1 MRLYEN
7 LEFIVCDMAD
17 ERLIPNRPNPDDSRI
32 PAADKDLIVYS
43 IAFAIP
49 NQKAF
54 ALWHPEFLDSSGKL
68 NKTGR
73 AACTQFF
80 NYSKNREYADNY
92 AAYLKEFLSKKESG
106 VKSETSAIIDDARK
120 DNARVALYNKVIR
133 LIEGDDELDPD
144 TLKIAVDMAKKLS
157 IVADDVEEQVI
168 KPIRVLPERCGSCR
182 MRIFTES
189 MVSEGKVLDMCQWCK
204 ARKCAEEHGCRFND
218 GKDLLEIPKEVIDE
232 LESKN
237 NVRMEDILS
246 GRIEN

>member
-1 MRLYEN
+1 
-7 LEFIVCDMAD
+7 MAD
-17 ERLIPNRPNPDDSRI
+17 ERLLPNRPNPDTSKI
-32 PAADKDLIVYS
+32 PASDKDMLSYVV
-43 IAFAIP
+43 AFNVP

-80 NYSKNREYADNY
+80 NYAKNREYADSY

-106 VKSETSAIIDDARK
+106 TKPETSAIIDDARK

-157 IVADDVEEQVI
+157 IVADDAEEQVI
-168 KPIRVLPERCGSCR
+168 KPIRVLPAKCKVECR
-182 MRIFTES
+182 YRAFVEKQ
-189 MVSEGKVLDMCQWCK
+189 VLEGRVFDDCSYCR
-204 ARKCAEEHGCRFND
+204 ARAYAEEHGFKYDPC
-218 GKDLLEIPKEVIDE
+218 KLLDVPQDVIDE
-232 LESKN
+232 LDSKN
-237 NVRMEDILS
+237 DVRMEDILNNK
-246 GRIEN
+246 IEN

>member
-1 MRLYEN
+1 
-7 LEFIVCDMAD
+7 MAKT
-17 ERLIPNRPNPDDSRI
+17 ERLLPNRPIPDDSRI

-73 AACTQFF
+73 AVCTQFF
-80 NYSKNREYADNY
+80 NYSKNREYADSY
-92 AAYLKEFLSKKESG
+92 AAYLKAFLSKKEQS
-106 VKSETSAIIDDARK
+106 KSEASAIIDDARK

-157 IVADDVEEQVI
+157 IVADDTEEQVI
-168 KPIRVLPERCGSCR
+168 KPVRFLPERCFSGCRYRLFVENAVKGGSV
-182 MRIFTES
+182 IDE
-189 MVSEGKVLDMCQWCK
+189 CQFCK
-204 ARKCAEEHGCRFND
+204 ALAYATENGY
-218 GKDLLEIPKEVIDE
+218 KDDATKRLDIPKEVLDAEPENTIKT
-232 LESKN
+232 L
-237 NVRMEDILS
+237 DILS
-246 GRIEN
+246 GKVDN

>member
-1 MRLYEN
+1 
-7 LEFIVCDMAD
+7 MAET
-17 ERLIPNRPNPDDSRI
+17 ERLLPNRPIPDDSKI
-32 PAADKDLIVYS
+32 SAADKDLIVYS
-43 IAFAIP
+43 IAFSIP

-80 NYSKNREYADNY
+80 NYSKNREYADSY

-106 VKSETSAIIDDARK
+106 VKPETSAIIDDARK

-157 IVADDVEEQVI
+157 IVADDVVEQEA
-168 KPIRVLPERCGSCR
+168 PRRYLPERCSACSYRSFVESNVEGGKIINECDFCR
-182 MRIFTES
+182 TRRF
-189 MVSEGKVLDMCQWCK
+189 
-204 ARKCAEEHGCRFND
+204 AEENGWHYDPTKNL
-218 GKDLLEIPKEVIDE
+218 DLPEE
-232 LESKN
+232 LN
-237 NVRMEDILS
+237 NQNNSNETSL
-246 GRIEN
+246 

>member
-1 MRLYEN
+1 
-7 LEFIVCDMAD
+7 MAD
-17 ERLIPNRPNPDDSRI
+17 ERLLPNRPNPDTSKI
-32 PAADKDLIVYS
+32 PASDKDLLSYA

-80 NYSKNREYADNY
+80 NYSKNREYADSY

-106 VKSETSAIIDDARK
+106 TKPETSAIIDDARK

-157 IVADDVEEQVI
+157 IVADDAEEQVI
-168 KPIRVLPERCGSCR
+168 KPIRFLPERCFSDCRYRLFVENAVKGGSV
-182 MRIFTES
+182 IDE
-189 MVSEGKVLDMCQWCK
+189 CQYCK
-204 ARKCAEEHGCRFND
+204 ALAYATENGY
-218 GKDLLEIPKEVIDE
+218 KDDATKRLDIPKEVLDAE
-232 LESKN
+232 PENTVKTL
-237 NVRMEDILS
+237 DILS
-246 GRIEN
+246 GKIEN

>member
-1 MRLYEN
+1 
-7 LEFIVCDMAD
+7 MAD
-17 ERLIPNRPNPDDSRI
+17 ERLIPNRPIPDTSKV
-32 PAADKDLIVYS
+32 PASDKDMVAYMV
-43 IAFAIP
+43 AFNVP

-80 NYSKNREYADNY
+80 NYSKNREYADSY
-92 AAYLKEFLSKKESG
+92 AAYLKEFLSKKERP
-106 VKSETSAIIDDARK
+106 KSEASAIIDDARK

-157 IVADDVEEQVI
+157 IVADDTEEQVI
-168 KPIRVLPERCGSCR
+168 KPVRVLPSRCGECR
-182 MRIFTES
+182 YRIGVES
-189 MVSEGKVLDMCQWCK
+189 MVLNGQMLDMCAYCK
-204 ARKCAEEHGCRFND
+204 CRKIAEEHGYRFND
-218 GKDLLEIPKEVIDE
+218 GKDILEIPKEIITE

-237 NVRMEDILS
+237 NIKLEDILS
-246 GRIEN
+246 GKCPN

>member
-1 MRLYEN
+1 
-7 LEFIVCDMAD
+7 MAET
-17 ERLIPNRPNPDDSRI
+17 ERLLPNRPIPDTSKI
-32 PAADKDLIVYS
+32 PASDKDMLSYA
-43 IAFAIP
+43 IAFSIP

-80 NYSKNREYADNY
+80 NYSKNREYADSY
-92 AAYLKEFLSKKESG
+92 AAYLKAFLSKKESG

-168 KPIRVLPERCGSCR
+168 KPIRVLPTKCKAECR
-182 MRIFTES
+182 YRAFVETQVLEGRIFDDCS
-189 MVSEGKVLDMCQWCK
+189 YCR
-204 ARKCAEEHGCRFND
+204 ARAYAEEHGFKYDPC
-218 GKDLLEIPKEVIDE
+218 KLLDVPQDVIDE
-232 LESKN
+232 LDSKN
-237 NVRMEDILS
+237 DVKLEQILK
-246 GRIEN
+246 GEIEN

>member
-1 MRLYEN
+1 
-7 LEFIVCDMAD
+7 MAET
-17 ERLIPNRPNPDDSRI
+17 ERLLPNRPNPDTNKI
-32 PAADKDLIVYS
+32 PASDKDMLSYA
-43 IAFAIP
+43 IAFSIP

-80 NYSKNREYADNY
+80 TYSKNREYADSY
-92 AAYLKEFLSKKESG
+92 AAYLKEFLSKKEQP
-106 VKSETSAIIDDARK
+106 KSETSAIIDDARK

-157 IVADDVEEQVI
+157 IVADDAEEQVI
-168 KPIRVLPERCGSCR
+168 KPVRFLPSRCGECR
-182 MRIFTES
+182 YRIGVES
-189 MVSEGKVLDMCQWCK
+189 MVLNGHILDMCQWCK
-204 ARKCAEEHGCRFND
+204 ARSCAEEHGYRFND

-237 NVRMEDILS
+237 NVKMEDILS

>member
-1 MRLYEN
+1 
-7 LEFIVCDMAD
+7 MAD
-17 ERLIPNRPNPDDSRI
+17 TERLLPNRPIPDDSKI

-80 NYSKNREYADNY
+80 NYSKNREYADSY
-92 AAYLKEFLSKKESG
+92 AAYLKAFLSKKEQP
-106 VKSETSAIIDDARK
+106 KSETSAIIDDARK

-157 IVADDVEEQVI
+157 IVADDVENQEV
-168 KPIRVLPERCGSCR
+168 KPVRFLPERCFSGCR
-182 MRIFTES
+182 YRLFVENAVKGGAVIDE
-189 MVSEGKVLDMCQWCK
+189 CQFCK
-204 ARKCAEEHGCRFND
+204 ALAYATENGYRDDSTKRLD
-218 GKDLLEIPKEVIDE
+218 IPKEVLDAEPENTIKT
-232 LESKN
+232 L
-237 NVRMEDILS
+237 DILS
-246 GRIEN
+246 GKIEN

>member
-1 MRLYEN
+1 
-7 LEFIVCDMAD
+7 MAD
-17 ERLIPNRPNPDDSRI
+17 ERLLPNRPNPDTSKI
-32 PAADKDLIVYS
+32 PASDKDLLSYA

-80 NYSKNREYADNY
+80 NYSKNREYADSY
-92 AAYLKEFLSKKESG
+92 AAYLKAFLSKKESG

-157 IVADDVEEQVI
+157 IVADDTEEQVI
-168 KPIRVLPERCGSCR
+168 KPIRVIPSRCKTECR
-182 MRIFTES
+182 YRAFVETQVLEGRIF
-189 MVSEGKVLDMCQWCK
+189 DDCFYCR
-204 ARKCAEEHGCRFND
+204 ARAYAEERGFKYDPC
-218 GKDLLEIPKEVIDE
+218 KLLDVPQDVIDE
-232 LESKN
+232 LDSKN
-237 NVRMEDILS
+237 DVKLEQILQ
-246 GRIEN
+246 GKIEN